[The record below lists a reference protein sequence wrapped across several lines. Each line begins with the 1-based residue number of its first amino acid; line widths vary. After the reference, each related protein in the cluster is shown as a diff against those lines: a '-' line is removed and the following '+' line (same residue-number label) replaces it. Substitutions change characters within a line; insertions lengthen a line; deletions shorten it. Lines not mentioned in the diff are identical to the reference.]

1 MDLSRYIDYWDQTI
15 AGILSNPTASSLPSM
30 FGVNVQ
36 TDFIPEPYMG
46 DPNNCSFVI
55 VNLNPGSGQCHSCIK
70 QKDVSEMLVNKVKT
84 EGYSTA
90 IRDFPYLMEG
100 KAVGLTNWDNNP
112 GRKWW
117 KSKERWIKHILNVFI
132 PSYDYRKPIPE
143 GYFPFAMELFSWH
156 TERWPSFLNKKMEK
170 NGVYGQI
177 INDNVIEPLYEAIK
191 KSKFHV
197 AFCVG
202 KPIGTIISSFSTF
215 TRVNPSPI
223 TPSIKNGKRSYD
235 VYHDGNG
242 CYIINTWAQGGNT
255 YPSDMYEKEEE
266 RIVSKFIRN

>member
-1 MDLSRYIDYWDQTI
+1 MDLSRYINYWDQTI
-15 AGILSNPTASSLPSM
+15 AGFLSNPAANSLPLS
-30 FGVNVQ
+30 FGVNIQ
-36 TDFIPEPYMG
+36 TDYIPEPYMG

-90 IRDFPYLMEG
+90 IRDFPYLKEG
-100 KAVGLTNWDNNP
+100 KAVGLIDWDNSL

-117 KSKERWIKHILNVFI
+117 KSKERWIKHMLNVFC
-132 PSYDYRKPIPE
+132 PSYDSNYSIPD
-143 GYFPFAMELFSWH
+143 GYYPFAMELFAWH
-156 TERWPSFLNKKMEK
+156 TERWPVFLNKKLEK
-170 NGVYGQI
+170 KGGYGQI
-177 INDNVIEPLYEAIK
+177 ISDNVIEPLHEAIK
-191 KSKFHV
+191 KSRFHV

-202 KPIGTIISSFSTF
+202 RPIGTIISSFSTF
-215 TRVNPSPI
+215 IKINSNPI
-223 TPSIKNGKRSYD
+223 TPSIKKGNRSYD

-255 YPSDMYEKEEE
+255 YPSDMFEKEEE
-266 RIVSKFIRN
+266 GIVSKYIRQ